1 MMQSSPTETQ
11 ALPEN
16 SCLRPSTKR
25 DERKRQLLW
34 RIADHQRK
42 IAALEREL
50 SRVELGLPEP
60 YTFPDEPPGWLLKS
74 HLQTVE
80 SEIGKH
86 HGSSEEARQC

>member
-1 MMQSSPTETQ
+1 MTPSSPTETQ

-34 RIADHQRK
+34 RIADHRRK

-60 YTFPDEPPGWLLKS
+60 FAFPDEPPGWLLKS
-74 HLQTVE
+74 HLKTVE
-80 SEIGKH
+80 LALGANPA
-86 HGSSEEARQC
+86 GDLCP